1 MSGYRTFGTLW
12 CPMCFCRREFIAED
26 ESAKD
31 VNQAE
36 CEECGYSFGHAT
48 DELHVE
54 GSGTSQRYVT
64 QITPVISQEKADAAR
79 KKRLQEHTTSMASS
93 GVRME
98 VLRHGTRRTED
109 R

>member
-1 MSGYRTFGTLW
+1 MNGYRTFGRLW

-26 ESAKD
+26 ESARD
-31 VNQAE
+31 VNKAE
-36 CEECGYSFGHAT
+36 CEECGYSFGYAT

-54 GSGTSQRYVT
+54 GEGTNKRYVT
-64 QITPVISQEKADAAR
+64 RRTPVISQELAEEAR
-79 KKRLQEHTTSMASS
+79 KKRYEEHVTSMAAS

-98 VLRHGTRRTED
+98 VLRRGKRKAED